1 MRVKEIIKEKGLT
14 VEKLADILGISRQ
27 ALSRQINGKLLVET
41 AEKIA
46 TALEVPVWQ
55 LFASPDEVMGETAS
69 QSLVCPYCG
78 KPLRI
83 RIE

>member
-1 MRVKEIIKEKGLT
+1 MFRIEDILKEKGFSKKDFAERMET
-14 VEKLADILGISRQ
+14 SKQNVNS
-27 ALSRQINGKLLVET
+27 LLKNPT
-41 AEKIA
+41 KSKIEQMA
-46 TALEVPVWQ
+46 KVLEVPVWQ